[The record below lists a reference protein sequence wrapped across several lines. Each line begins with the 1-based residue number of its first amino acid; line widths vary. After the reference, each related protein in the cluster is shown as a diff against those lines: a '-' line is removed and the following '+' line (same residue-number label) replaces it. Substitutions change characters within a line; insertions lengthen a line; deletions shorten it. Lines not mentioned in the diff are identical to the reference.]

1 MSKMK
6 IEKMRGFSWVT
17 FSLFFFFF
25 FSFFLLHFSFFLPM
39 NSAIEQG
46 KAALRTANAQL
57 GARLDPVSLVLLGS
71 GLTIAVAGARAAL
84 DPDSGF
90 KSWLFRAFLR
100 LAKATPGA
108 GAAIEREQEKTV
120 QSLRKMLR
128 IEGDNNRHL
137 VIPPVGIERWVTGF
151 VFGGFFI

>member
-1 MSKMK
+1 V
-6 IEKMRGFSWVT
+6 FD
-17 FSLFFFFF
+17 FCL
-25 FSFFLLHFSFFLPM
+25 FLPV